1 MQEVLNDTLAVWNTE
16 GLSVGTYLLV
26 LAIYHTLGDSITL
39 FSSARLEI
47 NTLVDDEDP
56 TVTTFRL
63 EQNYPNPFNPSTT
76 IKFSIP
82 TSPQS
87 HPYQGGEANYG
98 GLVTLKVY
106 DIIGNEIA
114 TLVNEEKPAG
124 KYGVI
129 FDATGLSSGIYFY
142 RLTAGKYTSAKK
154 LILMK

>member
-1 MQEVLNDTLAVWNTE
+1 M
-16 GLSVGTYLLV
+16 
-26 LAIYHTLGDSITL
+26 YHTLGDSITL

-47 NTLVDDEDP
+47 STTVEEYNEVLNTFNLQ
-56 TVTTFRL
+56 
-63 EQNYPNPFNPSTT
+63 QNYPNPFNPSTT

-87 HPYQGGEANYG
+87 HPYQGGEANYD
-98 GLVTLKVY
+98 GLVNLKVY

-114 TLVNEEKPAG
+114 SLVNEEKPAG
-124 KYGVI
+124 EYEVI